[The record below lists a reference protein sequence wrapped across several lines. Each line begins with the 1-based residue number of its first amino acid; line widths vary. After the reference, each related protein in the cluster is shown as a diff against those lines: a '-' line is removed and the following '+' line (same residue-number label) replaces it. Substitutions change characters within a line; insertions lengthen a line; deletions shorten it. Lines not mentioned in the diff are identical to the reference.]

1 LKTLSTVLLFFA
13 ATLYTPS
20 LVFAQQSNFEQATEQ
35 LEQQN
40 YREAISQYQQIA
52 DSGHHSGALWF
63 NLGIGYTQLD
73 SLGLAK
79 YYFLKSSDYPQTK
92 ADAQSAIEYVNDRF
106 NRRSATLPTLPWER
120 FSNYL
125 SNQIGTSSLYS
136 MALIFLYLGLAGILI
151 FWFYGKFRT
160 YSYYTGIGAVVMSFL
175 LFVTAFYV
183 QYFDNRY
190 GTGVVIERQSI
201 VYQSPD
207 TSSSEI
213 STAYEGYTVRVDYQ
227 ESENHQGWIY
237 IRLENGMKGW
247 IENQAVKALE

>member
-1 LKTLSTVLLFFA
+1 M
-13 ATLYTPS
+13 
-20 LVFAQQSNFEQATEQ
+20 FAQQSNFDRATEE

-52 DSGHHSGALWF
+52 DNGYHSGALWF
-63 NLGIGYTQLD
+63 NLGIAYTQLD

-79 YYFLKSSDYPQTK
+79 YYFLKSSDYPETK
-92 ADAQSAIEYVNDRF
+92 ADANNAIEYVNERF

-125 SNQIGTSSLYS
+125 NNQIGTSSLYS
-136 MALIFLYLGLAGILI
+136 MALMFLYLGIAGILI

-160 YSYYTGIGAVVMSFL
+160 YSYYAGISSVVMAFL
-175 LFVTAFYV
+175 LFITLFYI
-183 QYFDNRY
+183 QYFDSRY
-190 GTGVVIERQSI
+190 GTGVVVEEQSV

-207 TSSSEI
+207 TASGEV
-213 STAYEGYTVRVDYQ
+213 STAYEGYTVRVDYH
-227 ESENHQGWIY
+227 ESENQQEWIY

-247 IENQAVKALE
+247 IENQAVKAL